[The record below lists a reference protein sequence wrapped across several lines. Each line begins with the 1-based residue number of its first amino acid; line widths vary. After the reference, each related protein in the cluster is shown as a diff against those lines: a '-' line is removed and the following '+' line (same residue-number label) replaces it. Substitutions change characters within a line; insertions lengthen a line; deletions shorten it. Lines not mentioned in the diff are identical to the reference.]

1 MSRIFC
7 FLGIAA
13 FGWHRQRT
21 RGHPPAA
28 DFGAKI
34 SKKPNFWTPLG
45 RTSAPGAHADV
56 HQGDAAATVLARG
69 SAETER
75 RIVPDG
81 LSCCTCAHLG
91 RFAGWFLHISS
102 PPPAPHARPPP
113 RNDRS
118 AVPGGGVPRVFWL
131 KSGYSWIQTLVPR
144 SAYPLGRLLDKKYF
158 SPKQTCHRVVRA
170 QKYVKN
176 FLFSGYCSIW
186 MAPSA
191 HARTPPCGQLWSQ
204 NVQKNPTSG
213 RRGEGF
219 PSRRAR

>member
-1 MSRIFC
+1 M
-7 FLGIAA
+7 
-13 FGWHRQRT
+13 
-21 RGHPPAA
+21 
-28 DFGAKI
+28 
-34 SKKPNFWTPLG
+34 G

-69 SAETER
+69 SAETMR

-81 LSCCTCAHLG
+81 FGCSTCAHLG
-91 RFAGWFLHISS
+91 RFAGWFLHVSS

-113 RNDRS
+113 ETTVRQFR
-118 AVPGGGVPRVFWL
+118 GGGVPRVFWL
-131 KSGYSWIQTLVPR
+131 KLGYSWIQTLVPR

-158 SPKQTCHRVVRA
+158 SPKQRCHRVVRA

-191 HARTPPCGQLWSQ
+191 HARTPPCGRLWSQ
-204 NVQKNPTSG
+204 NIQKTQLLDAIGPYVCA
-213 RRGEGF
+213 
-219 PSRRAR
+219 RRAR